1 MTCSSTCK
9 ISPTYLTLIDLVE
22 LVKQIGIFRNS
33 LVVLS
38 SEPNRP
44 VFVDNEDRALR
55 HPLRSQTIILSAHC
69 AMRPEVRQHREVDAT
84 HSFGKYFV
92 RENGIDTYAQNLS
105 VAGFEFL
112 AVFFEAA

>member
-1 MTCSSTCK
+1 MQRAFL
-9 ISPTYLTLIDLVE
+9 YTLFTVIDFVE
-22 LVKQIGIFRNS
+22 LIKQLGIFWNS

-38 SEPNRP
+38 GESNRP
-44 VFVDNEDRALR
+44 LFVDNEDPALR
-55 HPLRSQTIILSAHC
+55 HPLRPQTIILGADSAV
-69 AMRPEVRQHREVDAT
+69 RPEIRQHREINAA

-92 RENGIDTYAQNLS
+92 CKNGIDTYAQNLS

>member
-1 MTCSSTCK
+1 MERAPLLNILPSFV
-9 ISPTYLTLIDLVE
+9 DFVE
-22 LVKQIGIFRNS
+22 LIKQIRIFRNA
-33 LVVLS
+33 LVVLLGES
-38 SEPNRP
+38 NCPL
-44 VFVDNEDRALR
+44 FVDNEDRALR
-55 HPLRSQTIILSAHC
+55 HPLRSQTIILRAHC

-92 RENGIDTYAQNLS
+92 RKNRIDTYAQNLS